1 MIDNF
6 KFQRTPKP
14 KPKEEFS
21 YHIWHIAD
29 GLNDEGP
36 NSPSY
41 FDSSFSQTFW
51 NLTWDT
57 IPTEIQSVS
66 ALFRSTECCSPNFSL
81 IAQHQTVN
89 DTPPSFSEILGAVF
103 GCAKSLVNGTSSP
116 SHHTDII

>member
-14 KPKEEFS
+14 NPKEEFS

-29 GLNDEGP
+29 GLDDEAT

-41 FDSSFSQTFW
+41 FGFSQAFW
-51 NLTWDT
+51 NLTWET

-66 ALFRSTECCSPNFSL
+66 ALFWSTECCSPNFSL

-89 DTPPSFSEILGAVF
+89 DTPPSFSETLGAVF
-103 GCAKSLVNGTSSP
+103 GGAKSLVNVTSSP
-116 SHHTDII
+116 SYLTDLI